1 MNGRTLRVALPGRE
15 YDIEIRRGALGSL
28 PAKCRELMPKAE
40 RVFAV
45 TDETVGGIYGG
56 RAVSSLEAA
65 GYKVRLHVVPAG
77 EESKSPEKLVEIWEA
92 MAPSAS
98 RAATR

>member
-1 MNGRTLRVALPGRE
+1 MSTH
-15 YDIEIRRGALGSL
+15 EIA
-28 PAKCRELMPKAE
+28 AKCRELMPKAE

-65 GYKVRLHVVPAG
+65 GYKVGLYT
-77 EESKSPEKLVEIWEA
+77 SPHLKDFRERIKAQEA
-92 MAPSAS
+92 QKKN
-98 RAATR
+98 AARKARPTG